1 MRILMIGDVVAAP
14 GRRVLAH
21 WVPRLRDELQ
31 IDLVVANVENS
42 AGGVGITSAVAEQIL
57 ASGVDVMTG
66 GNHIWDKAEGI
77 AFIQESRAMVR
88 PLNHPAGTPGRGV
101 GVYRVD
107 GHSVAVIN
115 ALGRIFMNPIDC
127 PFRALDEQLAQ
138 LDPDIKVI
146 LVDFHA
152 EATAE
157 KIAMGWYLDGRV
169 SVMAGTHTHV
179 QTADERILPQGT
191 AYVTDLGMTG
201 PHDGVIGVRKE
212 LAIRRMTSGLP
223 VRFQPAEEDAQL
235 HGIWC
240 EIDPATGRALRIE
253 RVQRLEEASR

>member
-1 MRILMIGDVVAAP
+1 MRILMIGDVVAAA
-14 GRRVLAH
+14 GRRVLAQ
-21 WVPRLRDELQ
+21 WVPRLREELRL
-31 IDLVVANVENS
+31 DLVVCNVENA
-42 AGGVGITSAVAEQIL
+42 AGGVGVTSVIAEQIL
-57 ASGVDVMTG
+57 ATGVDVMTG
-66 GNHIWDKAEGI
+66 GNHIWDKSEGI
-77 AFIQESRAMVR
+77 PFIHESRAMVR

-101 GVYRVD
+101 GIYRIGD
-107 GHSVAVIN
+107 HSVAVIN

-127 PFRALDEQLAQ
+127 PFRAIDEQLEQ
-138 LDPDIKVI
+138 IDPSIKVI

-169 SVMAGTHTHV
+169 SVVAGTHTHV

-212 LAIRRMTSGLP
+212 LAIRRMTTGLP
-223 VRFQPAEEDAQL
+223 VRFQPAEGEARL
-235 HGIWC
+235 HGILC

-253 RVQRLEEASR
+253 RVQRLEEESR

>member
-1 MRILMIGDVVAAP
+1 GK
-14 GRRVLAH
+14 
-21 WVPRLRDELQ
+21 
-31 IDLVVANVENS
+31 
-42 AGGVGITSAVAEQIL
+42 
-57 ASGVDVMTG
+57 
-66 GNHIWDKAEGI
+66 HIWDESEGI
-77 AFIQESRAMVR
+77 PYIAESPVMVR
-88 PLNHPAGTPGRGV
+88 PLNHPAGTPGRGF
-101 GVYRVD
+101 GIFRA
-107 GHSVAVIN
+107 GNHPVAVIN

-127 PFRALDEQLAQ
+127 PFRAIDEQLAK
-138 LDPDIKVI
+138 LDPDVKVI

-169 SVMAGTHTHV
+169 SVVAGTHTHV

-223 VRFQPAEEDAQL
+223 VRFQPAEEDARL
-235 HGIWC
+235 HAIVC
-240 EIDPATGRALRIE
+240 EIDPATG
-253 RVQRLEEASR
+253 